1 MKPTRFLINSEI
13 AKEIE
18 LDFAYSPENESLR
31 KLETELFYKKDKY
44 FLKIECVYCVYGYV
58 EPDTNSFIETEKY
71 LDIEYVGLWNFEG
84 DPVEP
89 EWDEEEIK
97 KLLN

>member
-13 AKEIE
+13 AKEIV

-44 FLKIECVYCVYGYV
+44 FLKIECVYHISGYTEPETNGFV
-58 EPDTNSFIETEKY
+58 ETISY
-71 LDIEYVGLWNFEG
+71 LDIQKVELWDFEG
-84 DPVEP
+84 DPVEA

-97 KLLN
+97 KLLK